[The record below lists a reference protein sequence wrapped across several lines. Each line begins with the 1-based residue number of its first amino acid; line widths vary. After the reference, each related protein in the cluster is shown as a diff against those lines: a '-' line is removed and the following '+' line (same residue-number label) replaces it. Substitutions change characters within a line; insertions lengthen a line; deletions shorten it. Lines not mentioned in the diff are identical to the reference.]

1 MFQTW
6 LIECGTENLLNYYHK
21 CAYMNKFVI
30 YIWIYPDINYE
41 MVPTADIQF
50 HKIMF
55 TNP

>member
-1 MFQTW
+1 
-6 LIECGTENLLNYYHK
+6 
-21 CAYMNKFVI
+21 MNKFVI